1 MKLTKLDREAFV
13 ASVLSDV
20 PTVDYSEL
28 IRKTVQ
34 QKAVAL
40 LPVAAR
46 TFHKTYPHLVRLVTL
61 YQLPVRCGTVNVVGE
76 SGDLVLK
83 AMQADSEFWASL
95 EKMSSDARA
104 QVAARDALENK
115 LAAAIGACT
124 TLEQAHERMPE
135 FAKYL
140 KNVPV
145 ADRSVPVV
153 ADLVAS
159 LTAAGWPAGKKP
171 AAKRA

>member
-124 TLEQAHERMPE
+124 TLEQA
-135 FAKYL
+135 YL
-140 KNVPV
+140 KNVTV